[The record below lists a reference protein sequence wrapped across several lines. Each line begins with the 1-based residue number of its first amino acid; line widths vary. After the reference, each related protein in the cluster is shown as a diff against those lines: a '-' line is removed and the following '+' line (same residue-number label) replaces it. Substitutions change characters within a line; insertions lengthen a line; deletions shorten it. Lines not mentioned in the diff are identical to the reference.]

1 VKRQPQSFRR
11 AVLRDLA
18 KAVGHVLE
26 WPAAHG
32 RLFVT
37 DFRSFNRDRRVPAK
51 AMEPVIDP
59 AGWTP
64 ESLGSVDDFSYVIT
78 DRDADELAAAV
89 AAFRGRGLPIEE
101 VNGEN
106 FSLNGFADVLADI
119 RHELI
124 DGRGLVMLRNF
135 PLQRFDREGQA
146 IAYLGLGAYLGKT
159 MPQNKLGHILG
170 HVTDLGGDY
179 ADSNTRGYMTRA
191 EMRFHS
197 DACDYVGLLCLQG
210 AKRGGASRVA
220 SSVTV
225 YNRMLAQRPDL
236 AEELCGD
243 FYRSRSGEMNPGDAP
258 WIKHP
263 IFCFADGYF
272 SAIGLGAAIDKAQQ
286 LPGVPPFT
294 PAQKEAIALYR
305 ATVDTCAVDMDF
317 RPGDIQFLNN
327 FVTLHTRREFEDWP
341 EPERKRHLLRLW
353 LSDPSSRPLLK
364 EVREGRT
371 GRGVHLKGVKL
382 IAPLEVSEAAAAA

>member
-1 VKRQPQSFRR
+1 M
-11 AVLRDLA
+11 A
-18 KAVGHVLE
+18 
-26 WPAAHG
+26 
-32 RLFVT
+32 
-37 DFRSFNRDRRVPAK
+37 DFRSFNRNTRIPAK
-51 AMEPVIDP
+51 AMESVIDP
-59 AGWTP
+59 AGWTA
-64 ESLGSVDDFSYVIT
+64 ETLGDVDDFSYVIT
-78 DRDADELAAAV
+78 ERDADELATAV
-89 AAFRGRGLPIEE
+89 AAFRRRGVPIEE
-101 VNGEN
+101 TSREN
-106 FSLNGFADVLADI
+106 FPLNGFAEVLEDI
-119 RHELI
+119 RRELV

-135 PLQRFDREGQA
+135 PLQRFDRQGQA

-159 MPQNKLGHILG
+159 MPQNKHGHILG
-170 HVTDLGGDY
+170 HVMDLGGDY

-197 DACDYVGLLCLQG
+197 DACDYVGLLCLVG
-210 AKRGGASRVA
+210 AKSGGASRVA

-236 AEELCGD
+236 AKELCGD
-243 FYRSRSGEMNPGDAP
+243 FYRSRSGEMNPGEAA

-272 SAIGLGAAIDKAQQ
+272 SAIGLGAAIDKAQH

-294 PAQKEAIALYR
+294 AAQKEAIALYR
-305 ATVDTCAVDMDF
+305 AAVDACAVDMDF
-317 RPGDIQFLNN
+317 RPGDIQLLNN

-371 GRGVHLKGVKL
+371 GRGVQLKGVKL
-382 IAPLEVSEAAAAA
+382 IAPLEVSEAAAS